1 MTEEEWKVF
10 GELMQI
16 LKDRFDD
23 QEERIK
29 ELEWKV
35 ELLTEDEDWILVQA
49 KDLRNR

>member
-29 ELEWKV
+29 NLEK
-35 ELLTEDEDWILVQA
+35 TIQS
-49 KDLRNR
+49 LREAIK